1 MKWAHSITLT
11 AFAKPE
17 DDSPAIKEALEALAP
32 LDLEKEKIKTETEKS
47 SGFDG
52 RSILIHKI
60 ILSKERHVNEFLQF
74 MIDNLTEEQKTTLIE
89 QKETR
94 LDEEYNFFIRF
105 EKEHWMQERKLE
117 LTDTGSCFHLK
128 ITLACYPK
136 NKESALKLIERLLT
150 QKNI

>member
-32 LDLEKEKIKTETEKS
+32 LDLEKEKLKTETEKS
-47 SGFDG
+47 SGYDG
-52 RSILIHKI
+52 RSILVHKI
-60 ILSKERHVNEFLQF
+60 TLTKEKHVNAFLQF
-74 MIDNLTEEQKTTLIE
+74 MLDNLTEEQKATLIE

-94 LDEEYNFFIRF
+94 LDEEYNFFVRF
-105 EKEHWMQERKLE
+105 QKEQWMHERKLE

-128 ITLACYPK
+128 ITLATYPK
-136 NKESALKLIERLLT
+136 NKESALALIDRLLT